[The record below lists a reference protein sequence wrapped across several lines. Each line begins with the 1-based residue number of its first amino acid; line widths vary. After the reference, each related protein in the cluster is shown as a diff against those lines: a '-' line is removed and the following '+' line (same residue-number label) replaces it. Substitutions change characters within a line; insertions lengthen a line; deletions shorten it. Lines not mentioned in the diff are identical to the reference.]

1 MTHDVR
7 TMCSRCGGWYW
18 AGDAHTCP
26 TRCHLDPTPAITP
39 TDLPWIEHPG
49 TTVRY
54 AIDEHRTPC
63 LRAVLAHPA
72 ETAVRRPRFVKE
84 YSL

>member
-26 TRCHLDPTPAITP
+26 TRCHLAPAPVTP
-39 TDLPWIEHPG
+39 TDVHPVSDRPG
-49 TTVRY
+49 TTWRFHVVDHTTL
-54 AIDEHRTPC
+54 I
-63 LRAVLAHPA
+63 LRARLEHDAAPA
-72 ETAVRRPRFVKE
+72 SIGA
-84 YSL
+84 SL